1 MYYALCSLYPH
12 SNVKAKRNIWYA
24 KYRSCQILII
34 IYSDSSCCQFY
45 LFILQSYV
53 LLLLL
58 HNHNNITTVLPP
70 VPCLISSD
78 CQRLPGSTRHWLR
91 EANVLFAKRN
101 FQILSSWSKEGVWLG
116 GGWAVGGGGT
126 VWNCIHMCVQ
136 CHYSIST
143 QLHHCW
149 LPWTISESK
158 LSDLPCLLWS
168 TSSVYKFIPLQWHR

>member
-1 MYYALCSLYPH
+1 MYYTLCSLYPH
-12 SNVKAKRNIWYA
+12 SNVKAKWNIWYT
-24 KYRSCQILII
+24 KYCSCQILIN

-53 LLLLL
+53 LLL
-58 HNHNNITTVLPP
+58 HNHNNITTVLPS

-91 EANVLFAKRN
+91 EANVLFARRN
-101 FQILSSWSKEGVWLG
+101 FQIVLSWSKEGVWLG
-116 GGWAVGGGGT
+116 GGWAVGGGET
-126 VWNCIHMCVQ
+126 VWNCIHKYLR
-136 CHYSIST
+136 CHYSINT

-149 LPWTISESK
+149 LLWTISESK